1 MQFIHDKCLDKWIE
15 TSGNGTTC
23 PTCRGPYKEQF
34 IVIGDSDDQGGG
46 DSEMGKIILD
56 HIFRGVIETILIAIL
71 ITLFTDGQV
80 TIFMSILYTLP
91 IIFIYNILLFFMN
104 VFS

>member
-15 TSGNGTTC
+15 TSGNGKTC
-23 PTCRGPYKEQF
+23 PTCRGPYKDEF
-34 IVIGDSDDQGGG
+34 LVIVDDEGS
-46 DSEMGKIILD
+46 SENHELGKLILD
-56 HIFRGVIETILIAIL
+56 HIFRGVIETVLVAIL

-91 IIFIYNILLFFMN
+91 IIFIYNILKFFMT